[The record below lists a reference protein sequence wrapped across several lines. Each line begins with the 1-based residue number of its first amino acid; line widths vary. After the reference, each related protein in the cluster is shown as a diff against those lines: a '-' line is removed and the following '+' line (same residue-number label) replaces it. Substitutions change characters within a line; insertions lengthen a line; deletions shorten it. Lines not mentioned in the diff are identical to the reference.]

1 MSRIVEKQEEFREY
15 VRSYCPPQQKR
26 LPEEIEHGVLIP
38 SNLDAQIFNVQAQTS
53 SGWWSLWATN
63 KVEIQQ
69 FLLEME
75 RWQGTCP
82 SFLIAVPESKFRAH
96 DDRGPSTHVDCDKSA
111 QDVGDWART
120 ASGVLTTLESNVDEA
135 TYLNAVLFAEVT
147 SFDDEQ
153 TQRVMPI
160 LRRFVEK
167 NRFSTSDDVMTAV
180 GAAIRKYAMNAP
192 YRELDEFGELLASST
207 TETVP
212 CEVELEVCK
221 SLVWRFASQPP
232 ATDSEFPRL
241 TTRVREV
248 VTAYL
253 SPRLILQKN
262 YAAVV
267 LNGVLLAL
275 MVGRQA
281 CEDLLAMIDDLGLPW
296 FEEQFDRRRRELR
309 RKLRT
314 EHSSNVAN
322 RLGSE

>member
-1 MSRIVEKQEEFREY
+1 MRKTVEPREEFRDY

-26 LPEEIEHGVLIP
+26 LPEEIEHGVLSQ
-38 SNLDAQIFNVQAQTS
+38 SNLDPRVICVQAQTA
-53 SGWWSLWATN
+53 SGWWNLWATREL
-63 KVEIQQ
+63 EIPD
-69 FLLEME
+69 FLMEME
-75 RWQGTCP
+75 RWRGARP
-82 SFLIAVPESKFRAH
+82 SFLIPVPLSNVRIHE
-96 DDRGPSTHVDCDKSA
+96 DRGPSIRDEMDEPARRVS
-111 QDVGDWART
+111 DWART

-135 TYLNAVLFAEVT
+135 TCQNAVLFAEVT

-153 TQRVMPI
+153 IQRVMPI

-180 GAAIRKYAMNAP
+180 CAAIRKYAMNAP
-192 YRELDEFGELLASST
+192 YNDLDAFGELLAPSA

-212 CEVELEVCK
+212 CEVELEICK
-221 SLVWRFASQPP
+221 SLLWRFASYPP

-241 TTRVREV
+241 NRRVREV

-253 SPRLILQKN
+253 SPRLILQEN
-262 YAAVV
+262 YAAIV

-275 MVGRQA
+275 LVAGQA
-281 CEDLLAMIDDLGLPW
+281 CEDLLDMMHDLGLPW
-296 FEEQFDRRRRELR
+296 FEEQFDRRRRKLR
-309 RKLRT
+309 RQLRT